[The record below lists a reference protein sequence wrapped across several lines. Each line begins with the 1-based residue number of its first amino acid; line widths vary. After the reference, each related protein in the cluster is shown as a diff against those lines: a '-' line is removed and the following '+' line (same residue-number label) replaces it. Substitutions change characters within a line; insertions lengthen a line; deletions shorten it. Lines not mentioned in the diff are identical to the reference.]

1 MRSYGGWKGSG
12 EAWAPGITL
21 TRANSYG
28 VLLLYQELAQR
39 FLSVTSEYLVLSIY
53 WILRSSP
60 KGSSFLD
67 SGFLVTLCHDTYF
80 AIILP

>member
-53 WILRSSP
+53 WIDLSQHKGEYIKWQTNGTDKFLRERR
-60 KGSSFLD
+60 KCVF
-67 SGFLVTLCHDTYF
+67 
-80 AIILP
+80 